1 MSAFLS
7 RAPVF
12 IVGILAITS
21 MYFLFFMTKSPPKN
35 GENAQYACGVSNG
48 ISKANKG
55 QDKIGVGV
63 EAGYVEFPWQ
73 AYIEIQMKSGTS
85 YTCGGSLISDQWILT
100 SAQCLKTNT
109 EGDQIVEVW
118 VTLGMHNYK
127 TANDLNRRTFELDI
141 TNSFFFHPD
150 YSETLDA
157 DIALIKLPSV
167 VTFSRYVRPV
177 CLADWK
183 EIDYVGEQVTI
194 AGWGSTFKDQWEY
207 FPNDAVLYKMRAT
220 VMSKSY
226 CSDSFGD
233 IEDSVLCTK
242 GNGLGRSGACIIS
255 NYDLGS
261 PLIFK
266 RSNGKWRQI
275 GILSL
280 AKDCNKKPS
289 ILYTRVS
296 FYAPWIKHTMTHSSG
311 SHSFSFL
318 SPTLISINFIM
329 IYLKNLTSKV

>member
-1 MSAFLS
+1 MSTFLS

-12 IVGILAITS
+12 IVGILAFTS
-21 MYFLFFMTKSPPKN
+21 MYFLFFMTKSPP
-35 GENAQYACGVSNG
+35 GNAQYACGVSNS

-63 EAGYVEFPWQ
+63 EADYIEFPWQ
-73 AYIEIQMKSGTS
+73 ADIRIFTKSGTRH
-85 YTCGGSLISDQWILT
+85 TCGGSLISDQWILT
-100 SAQCLKTNT
+100 SAQCLKTNI
-109 EGDQIVEVW
+109 EGDRVAEMW

-127 TANDLNRRTFELDI
+127 TAVDVNRQSLELDM
-141 TNSFFFHPD
+141 NSFFFHPD
-150 YSETLDA
+150 YSETLTA

-167 VTFSRYVRPV
+167 VTFSRFVHPV

-194 AGWGSTFKDQWEY
+194 AGWGSTFKDQMEY

-226 CSDSFGD
+226 CRDSFGE
-233 IEDSVLCTK
+233 IEDSMLCTK

-255 NYDLGS
+255 DYDRGS

-296 FYAPWIKHTMTHSSG
+296 FYAPWIKHTMAHSSG